1 MSLNIKNSSIF
12 IFIIV
17 CLLIG
22 SSLGIYNILGVNIYP
37 AKVMILFLILILL
50 NQNIFISKEV
60 KNILFLSGS
69 LVFYSFITI
78 LWSQDLLIS
87 FKYSIYLLLTWLLYF
102 LFLIFLQ
109 NHKSIYNFY
118 KSMVYFSII
127 VMAISLIEIFFG
139 FHLLNSEHN
148 FHSLAIK
155 SYIPTAFFQNENLLG
170 TYIVLWV
177 IPFLY
182 SYLYN
187 NNPKN
192 LSVWLMLILY
202 LYVLLETSSRANFL
216 ALIIGFIYIFV
227 FLLNKKKSFFI
238 FLIIF
243 PFLFFAFL
251 QLNSLLDES
260 EYENIT
266 SVSIRLDLS
275 IFAIKIF
282 FDSFLLGA
290 GAGSI
295 ELLVKNNNFDFG
307 ITNIHNYWL
316 EILANFGII
325 GLLLYFVFYFV
336 ILMNIFN
343 IKKRFINNKYVKFIT
358 DGLFISLLMFPISII
373 SNSSVIF
380 NPIIMIYFG
389 FIITFI
395 NVYSKVSSKYEK

>member
-1 MSLNIKNSSIF
+1 
-12 IFIIV
+12 
-17 CLLIG
+17 
-22 SSLGIYNILGVNIYP
+22 
-37 AKVMILFLILILL
+37 
-50 NQNIFISKEV
+50 
-60 KNILFLSGS
+60 
-69 LVFYSFITI
+69 
-78 LWSQDLLIS
+78 
-87 FKYSIYLLLTWLLYF
+87 
-102 LFLIFLQ
+102 
-109 NHKSIYNFY
+109 
-118 KSMVYFSII
+118 
-127 VMAISLIEIFFG
+127 MAISLIEIFFG